1 MLTYILIIMTE
12 PKNIKINL
20 MVTPSIWEYLQKVD
34 NYSAYVR
41 KLIENDRR
49 KGNKKLNI

>member
-1 MLTYILIIMTE
+1 MLTDILIIMNE

-20 MVTPSIWEYLQKVD
+20 MVTPSIWKHLQKVD

-41 KLIENDRR
+41 KLIERDHR
-49 KGNKKLNI
+49 KDNKKLDI